1 MCELYPRLTY
11 ETCAPDVTCIS
22 LCRIKKA
29 GSSGSKSACDW
40 ALDSAK
46 DCLSMLIKMLIKLQS
61 SCGQTTV
68 RSFVPQHQRR
78 DAVRLILPAINIP
91 SQEFLSN
98 GAYLRI
104 QLLFESLDTVSVE
117 FLPCISRLQKVP
129 GTNFITQWDVL
140 VHLLLTYYSVT
151 LLKTILS
158 CRFIYLLHLP
168 NSHQWICLRL
178 ITSSQIPIVIL

>member
-1 MCELYPRLTY
+1 MHQIAYQCLSNCGQIIRSTASEKGCCPAYL
-11 ETCAPDVTCIS
+11 
-22 LCRIKKA
+22 
-29 GSSGSKSACDW
+29 ACD
-40 ALDSAK
+40 
-46 DCLSMLIKMLIKLQS
+46 
-61 SCGQTTV
+61 
-68 RSFVPQHQRR
+68 QHPFSG
-78 DAVRLILPAINIP
+78 ILVQWCIP
-91 SQEFLSN
+91 PYSV
-98 GAYLRI
+98 I
-104 QLLFESLDTVSVE
+104 FESLDTVSVE
-117 FLPCISRLQKVP
+117 FLSCISRLQKVP

>member
-1 MCELYPRLTY
+1 MCELYPRLAY
-11 ETCAPDVTCIS
+11 ETCAPDVTGIACW
-22 LCRIKKA
+22 RIKKA
-29 GSSGSKSACDW
+29 GSSGSKVSMRSGIR
-40 ALDSAK
+40 L
-46 DCLSMLIKMLIKLQS
+46 CLGIRLCIRLLIKAYQIA
-61 SCGQTTV
+61 V

-104 QLLFESLDTVSVE
+104 QLFFESLDTVSDE

-129 GTNFITQWDVL
+129 GTSFITQWDVL
-140 VHLLLTYYSVT
+140 VHLLLTYDSVT

-178 ITSSQIPIVIL
+178 ITSSQTPIVIL

>member
-1 MCELYPRLTY
+1 MRLGIRLCLDIRLCIRLLINTY
-11 ETCAPDVTCIS
+11 Q
-22 LCRIKKA
+22 
-29 GSSGSKSACDW
+29 
-40 ALDSAK
+40 
-46 DCLSMLIKMLIKLQS
+46 CLSMLIELRSDHSFHNIREGMLSGL
-61 SCGQTTV
+61 SCL
-68 RSFVPQHQRR
+68 RSTS
-78 DAVRLILPAINIP
+78 L
-91 SQEFLSN
+91 
-98 GAYLRI
+98 LRNSCPMVHTSVFSYY
-104 QLLFESLDTVSVE
+104 FESLDTVSVE

-178 ITSSQIPIVIL
+178 ITSSQIPFVIL

>member
-1 MCELYPRLTY
+1 MNSKKLWHPPLDFDDPFDDQKK
-11 ETCAPDVTCIS
+11 PDPP
-22 LCRIKKA
+22 A
-29 GSSGSKSACDW
+29 QKSAYDW
-40 ALDSAK
+40 TS
-46 DCLSMLIKMLIKLQS
+46 DCASDRLSN
-61 SCGQTTV
+61 CGQAI
-68 RSFVPQHQRR
+68 RSTASPFFPQHQRR

-104 QLLFESLDTVSVE
+104 QLFFESLDIVSVE

-129 GTNFITQWDVL
+129 GTNFITHWDVL

-151 LLKTILS
+151 LLKTIRS

>member
-1 MCELYPRLTY
+1 MRSGIRL
-11 ETCAPDVTCIS
+11 CLGIRLCIR
-22 LCRIKKA
+22 L
-29 GSSGSKSACDW
+29 
-40 ALDSAK
+40 
-46 DCLSMLIKMLIKLQS
+46 LIKAYQIA
-61 SCGQTTV
+61 V

-104 QLLFESLDTVSVE
+104 QLFFESLDTVSVE

-178 ITSSQIPIVIL
+178 ITSSQIPFVIL

>member
-1 MCELYPRLTY
+1 MHSNREGML
-11 ETCAPDVTCIS
+11 
-22 LCRIKKA
+22 
-29 GSSGSKSACDW
+29 SGFF
-40 ALDSAK
+40 
-46 DCLSMLIKMLIKLQS
+46 I
-61 SCGQTTV
+61 
-68 RSFVPQHQRR
+68 
-78 DAVRLILPAINIP
+78 PAINIP

-104 QLLFESLDTVSVE
+104 QLFFESLDTVSDE

-178 ITSSQIPIVIL
+178 ITSSQIPFVILWCYYTNIIAGYTSRQWNSFFEKYINHISVANITLLLQILPLHELSAVIGWSSIRTL